1 MILLGLVMGILISSI
16 GLIQGMSAGLLA
28 LALLSLIP
36 QNSEFTT
43 GLISGLVG
51 TTIWVNAIRD
61 KSTEKHVLIPIATLA
76 VSLALIVLIS
86 RFTNTDLITALISL
100 SKQLAVFGIMVWFLC
115 HINKTNWWVYILY
128 GLWGL
133 IVFRLDSTRGSTWTP
148 MLLMLGMISLPTVLT
163 KMPEP
168 AAPTHQ
174 DHTSLITGSLVGI
187 VSGLFI
193 GIGSSSIVN
202 IVKKTLNLD
211 EEETSLNTP
220 ADTNNSL
227 TGFLLL
233 LGFNSSRSAEASLA
247 QVLELDP
254 TRSLISLAISLTIG
268 YVIFL
273 KASSLTIN
281 QTLIRLLAISSL
293 GLILFSGSPVLAI
306 LIVAGS
312 AALTL
317 LNQQINPK
325 DSQPIFA
332 TLASSILLG

>member
-1 MILLGLVMGILISSI
+1 MILLGLVIGVLISSI

-61 KSTEKHVLIPIATLA
+61 KSTEKHVLIPIITLA
-76 VSLALIVLIS
+76 VSLASLVLVS

-100 SKQLAVFGIMVWFLC
+100 SKQLAVFGIIVWFLC
-115 HINKTNWWVYILY
+115 HVNKTNWWIYLLY

-133 IVFRLDSTRGSTWTP
+133 IVFRLDATKGSTWAPT
-148 MLLMLGMISLPTVLT
+148 LLMLGMISLPTVLHE
-163 KMPEP
+163 MPEP
-168 AAPTHQ
+168 DPPTHQ
-174 DHTSLITGSLVGI
+174 DNTSLIAGSLIGI
-187 VSGLFI
+187 ISGLFI
-193 GIGSSSIVN
+193 GIGSSSVVN
-202 IVKKTLNLD
+202 IVKKILD
-211 EEETSLNTP
+211 LDPEETTLNTP

-247 QVLELDP
+247 QILELDP
-254 TRSLISLAISLTIG
+254 TRSLISLAISLVIG

-273 KASSLTIN
+273 KTRSLAIN
-281 QTLIRLLAISSL
+281 KTLIKLLAISSL
-293 GLILFSGSPVLAI
+293 GLILLSGSPLIAI
-306 LIVAGS
+306 FIVAGS

-332 TLASSILLG
+332 TLASAILLG